1 MFASMREGT
10 VVDEERLNT
19 GRGRDVEGTWKGRG
33 RDVEGTWKGKM

>member
-19 GRGRDVEGTWKGRG
+19 GRGRDVEGK
-33 RDVEGTWKGKM
+33 DVILSLCQNI